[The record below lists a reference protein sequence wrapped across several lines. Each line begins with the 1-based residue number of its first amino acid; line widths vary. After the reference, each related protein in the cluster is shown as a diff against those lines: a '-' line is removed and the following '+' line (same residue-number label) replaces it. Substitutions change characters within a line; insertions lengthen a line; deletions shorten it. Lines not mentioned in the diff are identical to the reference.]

1 MQLPEGPGRALCV
14 LLSPRRWYLQAE
26 AHFSAT
32 IEHDTKEDLH
42 HLHRARLCPQKVQS
56 TREDTLQSLRLDP
69 TDSEVRP
76 CCFSLLPCSGT
87 RQLLACCLSCS
98 ACAWCL
104 CGLGQAWC
112 LCSASGPAAGTKKH
126 ELGVRGPA
134 GVQVQAKQQWLQP
147 GCYSS
152 SVVEPSGRALSSCSF
167 LFSCFFELN
176 ARQEPSCSWLR

>member
-1 MQLPEGPGRALCV
+1 MQLPEGLRRALCV
-14 LLSPRRWYLQAE
+14 LLFPRRWYQQAE
-26 AHFSAT
+26 ARFSAT
-32 IEHDTKEDLH
+32 IEHNPQEALH
-42 HLHRARLCPQKVQS
+42 HLRLCPQKVQS

-69 TDSEVRP
+69 MDSEVRP
-76 CCFSLLPCSGT
+76 CCFSPLPCSGT
-87 RQLLACCLSCS
+87 RQLLARCLSCS
-98 ACAWCL
+98 ACAWWL
-104 CGLGQAWC
+104 RGLGQARC

-147 GCYSS
+147 GGYSS
-152 SVVEPSGRALSSCSF
+152 SVVEPSGRAFSSCSF

>member
-1 MQLPEGPGRALCV
+1 MCSCSLAGGTSRQ
-14 LLSPRRWYLQAE
+14 
-26 AHFSAT
+26 
-32 IEHDTKEDLH
+32 
-42 HLHRARLCPQKVQS
+42 RLV
-56 TREDTLQSLRLDP
+56 
-69 TDSEVRP
+69 
-76 CCFSLLPCSGT
+76 SLLP
-87 RQLLACCLSCS
+87 LSTTPRKLCTTC
-98 ACAWCL
+98 ACAHRRCRARGRTPCRACGWTPQTARYGPAAAPPCPAQGPGSYWL
-104 CGLGQAWC
+104 AASAAVPVPGGLGQAWC

-152 SVVEPSGRALSSCSF
+152 SVVEPSGRAFSSSSF